1 MYLKEEAGEEIET
14 IIFQFLYKFY
24 THFNISIQSLKE
36 IDSYKTNL
44 QKSVW
49 NKETKLLLN

>member
-1 MYLKEEAGEEIET
+1 MYLKEEAEEEIET

-24 THFNISIQSLKE
+24 THFNISIRSLKE

>member
-1 MYLKEEAGEEIET
+1 MYLKEEAEEEIET